1 MSILG
6 IPEATLSERG
16 GVFTASEIAQQPSL
30 WHDLGVQAG
39 SELGGIGAFMKKAS
53 EDAGR
58 IVLTGAGTS
67 AFIGLSLRKAFMA
80 AFDLPVEAVPTTDIV
95 SHPDQCFLKGET
107 ILLVSFARSG
117 NSPESLG
124 AVTMADQI
132 CGKCYHLIIT
142 CSKEGEL
149 ANIRTANPKY
159 VFLLPEKANDKS
171 LAMTSSYSGMLL
183 SGLLIARHKSHG
195 QNIRQLELLCR
206 YGEIALQKH
215 GPVLREVA
223 CQPFRR
229 AVFLGSGPLSGVA
242 RECHLKLQEL
252 TDGMVICKNDSYLG
266 FRHGPKAVVDEHT
279 LMFYLSSNVPYVQ
292 RYENDFLRS
301 MAKGRPPM
309 IEILVSET
317 ANPAFAGGYNLVFS
331 ENGKGGLDED
341 FLCICS
347 VLPGQLLGF
356 YKSLEMGFS
365 PDAPSKSGAISRVVE
380 GVSIYPV
387 V

>member
-1 MSILG
+1 MLG

-16 GVFTASEIAQQPSL
+16 GIHTASEIAQQPSL
-30 WHDLGVQAG
+30 WQELGEQAG
-39 SELGGIGAFMKKAS
+39 RELGGIERFFKKAS
-53 EDAGR
+53 EEAGR
-58 IVLTGAGTS
+58 VVLTGAGTS
-67 AFIGLSLRKAFMA
+67 AFIGVSLRKAFMA
-80 AFDLPVEAVPTTDIV
+80 ATGLPVEAIPTTDIV

-107 ILLVSFARSG
+107 IILVSFARSG

-124 AVTMADQI
+124 AATMADQI

-142 CSKEGEL
+142 CSAEGEL
-149 ANIRTANPKY
+149 ANFRTVNPKY

-183 SGLLIARHKSHG
+183 SGLLVARHKLHG
-195 QNIRQLELLCR
+195 QSLRQLEMLCG
-206 YGEIALQKH
+206 YGETALQKH
-215 GPVLREVA
+215 APVLSEVA
-223 CQPFRR
+223 GQPFRR
-229 AVFLGSGPLSGVA
+229 AVFLGSGPLLGVA

-279 LMFYLSSNVPYVQ
+279 LMFYLCSNVPYVQ
-292 RYENDFLRS
+292 RYENDLLRS

-317 ANPAFAGGYNLVFS
+317 ANSAFAVRHNLVFS
-331 ENGKGGLDED
+331 ENGKAALEED
-341 FLCICS
+341 FLSVCS

-356 YKSLEMGFS
+356 YKSLEMGLS

-387 V
+387 I

>member
-1 MSILG
+1 MSKLG
-6 IPEATLSERG
+6 IPEAVLSERG
-16 GVFTASEIAQQPSL
+16 GIHTASEIVQQPSL
-30 WHDLGVQAG
+30 WNELGVQAG
-39 SELGGIGAFMKKAS
+39 RELNGIRDFLQEAAK
-53 EDAGR
+53 EAGR

-67 AFIGLSLRKAFMA
+67 AFIGISLRQAFMA
-80 AFDLPVEAVPTTDIV
+80 ATGLPTEAAPTTDIV
-95 SHPDQCFLKGET
+95 SHPGQCFLKGET
-107 ILLVSFARSG
+107 IILVSFARSG

-124 AVTMADQI
+124 AVAMADHI
-132 CGKCYHLIIT
+132 CRKCYHLIIT
-142 CSKEGEL
+142 CSAAGEL
-149 ANIRTANPKY
+149 ANMQTPNPKY

-183 SGLLIARHKSHG
+183 SGLLIARHGAHSR
-195 QNIRQLELLCR
+195 NMRQLDLLCR
-206 YGEIALQKH
+206 YGEAALDRH
-215 GPVLREVA
+215 APVLMEVA
-223 CQPFRR
+223 RRPFQR
-229 AVFLGSGPLSGVA
+229 AVFLGSGPLLGVA

-279 LMFYLSSNVPYVQ
+279 LMFYIASNVAYVQ
-292 RYENDFLRS
+292 RYENDLLRS

-309 IEILVSET
+309 VEILASET
-317 ANPAFAGGYNLVFS
+317 ANEDFTGNYNLVFS
-331 ENGKGGLDED
+331 ENGYGGLDED
-341 FLCICS
+341 FLSICS